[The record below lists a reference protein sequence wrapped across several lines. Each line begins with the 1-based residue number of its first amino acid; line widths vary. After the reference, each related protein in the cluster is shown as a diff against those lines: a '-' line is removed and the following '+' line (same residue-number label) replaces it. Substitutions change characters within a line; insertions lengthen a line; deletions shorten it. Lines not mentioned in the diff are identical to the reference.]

1 MCSQKVC
8 ARMSIHSS
16 VFTGAR
22 GRNMQAAR
30 HWCCRSVVYRNSHTG
45 SLHSNGKGQFRPAY
59 RNLDEWH
66 KPICD
71 KHIVYYSVNTK

>member
-1 MCSQKVC
+1 MQT
-8 ARMSIHSS
+8 AR
-16 VFTGAR
+16 
-22 GRNMQAAR
+22 Q
-30 HWCCRSVVYRNSHTG
+30 CRSVMYRNSHAG

-71 KHIVYYSVNTK
+71 RHIVCYFLLMQSV